1 MIHSSISLLSEL
13 SNLQQSGVSVDTLL
27 VGEEGRVMVHW
38 AVLARWEYWG
48 GLRGEGEVGPVTI
61 ILPVV
66 GSEELGDL
74 VEQIYGRA

>member
-1 MIHSSISLLSEL
+1 MIKSRSSLLSEL
-13 SNLQQSGVSVDTLL
+13 SDLQQAGVSVDTLL
-27 VGEEGRVMVHW
+27 VGEEGKMMVHW
-38 AVLARWEYWG
+38 AVLARCGYWG
-48 GLRGEGEVGPVTI
+48 RLRGEGEVGPVTI